1 MENYVSIMRR
11 WHHMHHG
18 KKYGLQDGVLIG
30 KCLVLNVKFA
40 MLSIGFKFSS
50 CFVYSLL
57 MPSADNATYHYQ
69 LPLSG
74 N

>member
-30 KCLVLNVKFA
+30 KC
-40 MLSIGFKFSS
+40 SIYWFQIFI
-50 CFVYSLL
+50 LL
-57 MPSADNATYHYQ
+57 RLFIADATKCWRYQ
-69 LPLSG
+69 LRLCD
-74 N
+74 